1 MPLPASPGNGA
12 GGPGALLVHP
22 VREVV
27 PWRMDMDRTAYLIVL
42 DSVGIG
48 AAPDAAEYGDAGAS
62 SIAHTAQA
70 VGGLRMPV
78 LQSMGLGNIPAL
90 LPDGIPI
97 LGVPPA
103 DAPRAGYGA
112 MRERSKG
119 KDTTTGHWEMAGIVL
134 EKPFHTFPPGPPS
147 FPPEL
152 LREFERRTGRR
163 AIGDKAY
170 SGTAIIDE
178 LGEEQMRTGAWIVYT
193 SADSV
198 FQIAAH
204 EEVIPLSELYRGC
217 EIARALCDPYMIGR
231 VIARP
236 FVGAPGA
243 FHRTGNRRDFSYPPI
258 APTILDRLL
267 ERDIPVTGV
276 GKIEDIFAERGIS
289 RSLHTT
295 NNADTQAAVL
305 ELARAAQPGLV
316 FANLID
322 FDMLWGH
329 RRDAAG
335 YARALE
341 DADRF
346 IGDLSS
352 LLRPNDLILV
362 TADHGNDPTFRGTDH
377 TREYVPLITFSPAMP
392 GRRLGI
398 RDGFCDIAQTLASFF
413 AIDAMPHGR
422 SFLGP

>member
-1 MPLPASPGNGA
+1 MPRRL
-12 GGPGALLVHP
+12 
-22 VREVV
+22 
-27 PWRMDMDRTAYLIVL
+27 DRTAYLIVL

-62 SIAHTAQA
+62 SIAHTAEA
-70 VGGLRMPV
+70 VGGLHLPV
-78 LQSMGLGNIPAL
+78 LQSMGLGNVPAL
-90 LPDGIPI
+90 LSDGIPI
-97 LGVPPA
+97 RGVPA
-103 DAPRAGYGA
+103 TETPRAGYGA
-112 MRERSKG
+112 MRERSRG

-147 FPPEL
+147 FPEEL
-152 LREFERRTGRR
+152 LAEFTRKTGRA
-163 AIGDKAY
+163 AIGNKAF

-178 LGEEQMRTGAWIVYT
+178 LGEEHMRTGAWIVYT

-204 EEVIPLSELYRGC
+204 EEVIPLAELYRAC
-217 EIARALCDPYMIGR
+217 EIARELCDPYMVGR

-258 APTILDRLL
+258 APTILDRLQ
-267 ERDIPVTGV
+267 EAMIPVIGV
-276 GKIEDIFAERGIS
+276 GKIEDIFAGHGVQQ
-289 RSLHTT
+289 SLHTT
-295 NNADTQAAVL
+295 NNAETQEAVL
-305 ELARAAQPGLV
+305 TLARERRHGLV

-329 RRDAAG
+329 RRDASG

-346 IGDLSS
+346 IGELSA
-352 LLRPNDLILV
+352 LLAPNDLVIL

-377 TREYVPLITFSPAMP
+377 TREHVPLIAYRPQAA
-392 GRRLGI
+392 GRSLGV
-398 RDGFCDIAQTLASFF
+398 RDGFSDVAQSLASYFG
-413 AIDAMPHGR
+413 IDPMPHGL
-422 SFLGP
+422 SFLDDRPA

>member
-1 MPLPASPGNGA
+1 MP
-12 GGPGALLVHP
+12 H
-22 VREVV
+22 RT
-27 PWRMDMDRTAYLIVL
+27 DRTAYLIVL

-62 SIAHTAQA
+62 SIAHTAEA
-70 VGGLRMPV
+70 VGGLHLPV
-78 LQSMGLGNIPAL
+78 LQSMGLGNIPGL

-97 LGVPPA
+97 QGVPPTKT
-103 DAPRAGYGA
+103 PRAGYGA
-112 MRERSKG
+112 MRERSRG

-147 FPPEL
+147 FPSEL
-152 LREFERRTGRR
+152 LDAFVRRTGRP
-163 AIGDKAY
+163 AIGNKAY

-178 LGEEQMRTGAWIVYT
+178 LGAEHVRTGAWIVYT

-204 EEVIPLSELYRGC
+204 EEVIPLPELYRGC
-217 EIARALCDPYMIGR
+217 EIARELCDPYMVGR

-236 FVGAPGA
+236 FVGTPGG

-267 ERDIPVTGV
+267 TAAIPVTGV
-276 GKIEDIFAERGIS
+276 GKIEDIFAGKGVSE
-289 RSLHTT
+289 SLHTT
-295 NNADTQAAVL
+295 NNAETQAAVL
-305 ELARAAQPGLV
+305 ELARRRRPGLV

-329 RRDAAG
+329 RRDAHG

-346 IGDLSS
+346 IGELSS
-352 LLRPNDLILV
+352 LLMQQDLILV

-377 TREYVPLITFSPAMP
+377 TREHVPLIAHSPSLP
-392 GRRLGI
+392 GWSLGV
-398 RDGFCDIAQTLASFF
+398 RDGFSDIAQSLASYFGI
-413 AIDAMPHGR
+413 APMPHGL
-422 SFLGP
+422 SFLNDRPA